1 MKSHPRQG
9 AKDAQP
15 TALSKK
21 HRCPACGRLVDV
33 LIYPIHPLPGE
44 HPHAKNRPLICPDCC
59 PKPSD
64 ETKS

>member
-1 MKSHPRQG
+1 MKSHPRKG

-15 TALSKK
+15 KAPPKK
-21 HRCPACGRLVDV
+21 QRCPACGRLVET

-44 HPHAKNRPLICPDCC
+44 DPAAKDRPLVCLGCA
-59 PKPSD
+59 PKPPD